1 LDRRWQGDGPDGRN
15 ACYRRSYYRFCML
28 LARLVR
34 PGLIVELGID
44 EGDCCGH
51 WAFGAPEATVLGVD
65 VHKDGEAPS
74 IMARSVAA
82 NFSNFQYH
90 RNWTWQAIRDL
101 GPWIKERGGIDILFI
116 DSWHEYDYLARDW
129 NDWSPYL
136 KEDGIVLVDDLQM
149 GGIAQGFMS
158 LPGEK
163 ITDSTMN
170 PAVPL
175 GVMLR
180 RGEALPPLPFAQR
193 DFMS

>member
-1 LDRRWQGDGPDGRN
+1 
-15 ACYRRSYYRFCML
+15 ML

-74 IMARSVAA
+74 VIARGVATTFP
-82 NFSNFQYH
+82 NFTYH
-90 RNWTWQAIRDL
+90 RDWSWQAIQKL
-101 GPWIKERGGIDILFI
+101 GPWLQARGGIDILFI
-116 DSWHEYDYLARDW
+116 DSWHEYDYFARDW

-136 KEDGIVLVDDLQM
+136 KQDGIVLVDDLQL
-149 GGIAQGFMS
+149 GDIPQGFMS

-163 ITDSTMN
+163 FSDSTMN

-175 GVMLR
+175 GVMLH
-180 RGEALPPLPFAQR
+180 RGEPLPTLPFKQR